1 MMIPSHSRSHSCCA
15 ILSSDAPSPPSL
27 LYLPEPSNTT
37 VKKHLLKQIRRLH
50 RSAPGQRRDRKGVKV
65 IDLKQARA
73 LHDQKAHF
81 YDAREKRHFHKSR
94 IKGARPVHFDVSKAE
109 YMVIELPREKEQ
121 PLVFYCY
128 GESCANSCEAA
139 LAVRKLGH
147 KNVYWFLN
155 GFNEWKEKGY
165 PLEER

>member
-1 MMIPSHSRSHSCCA
+1 MLRHFILGCALAALSFIPAGAVEYDGEKSYLLETKYDVCIVPPQVNDA
-15 ILSSDAPSPPSL
+15 IA
-27 LYLPEPSNTT
+27 
-37 VKKHLLKQIRRLH
+37 
-50 RSAPGQRRDRKGVKV
+50 KGVKV

-94 IKGARPVHFDVSKAE
+94 IKGARPVYFDVSKAE

-128 GESCANSCEAA
+128 GESCANSYEAA